1 MALELPT
8 HRGCPSALCASSHLH
23 PPSVLLAALPAP
35 LYKNAMNPST
45 RGRAETTL
53 AISFAASSNFF
64 FLFFFFLS
72 FVYLC
77 RQAPDCFF
85 SYLRPAHTVFAMA
98 PTALG
103 DFAPI

>member
-1 MALELPT
+1 MPRIQAQGAEQRRRWQSFLLP
-8 HRGCPSALCASSHLH
+8 
-23 PPSVLLAALPAP
+23 PA
-35 LYKNAMNPST
+35 
-45 RGRAETTL
+45 
-53 AISFAASSNFF
+53 IF